1 MKTFTTANI
10 RNVALVGHGGAGK
23 TSLAEALLL
32 AAGAIPRLGKVEDG
46 STVCDFDPEEQR
58 RRISVSLALAPF
70 EFEGRKVNLLDAPGY
85 ADFVGD
91 VAAALQ
97 AADLALFVVS
107 AVEGVEV
114 QTEIAWK
121 LAEALGIPRAIFVN
135 KLDRERASF
144 SRTLDQLKERFGAGV
159 APLHLP
165 IGEEA
170 AFNGV
175 VELLDDNAVTY
186 SGGSPIGAHGD
197 IPAEMEGEE
206 HAIHDSLVEGIVI
219 GDDDMME
226 RYLGDEKIDI
236 AELAGA
242 LAQGVATGS
251 RVFSWR
257 RHPRPVSPTDR
268 PPRSCSRRLSTR
280 TADM

>member
-1 MKTFTTANI
+1 MKTFPTAKI

-32 AAGAIPRLGKVEDG
+32 VAGTIPRLGKVEDG

-70 EFEGRKVNLLDAPGY
+70 ELDDVKVNLLDAPGY

-97 AADLALFVVS
+97 AADLAVFVVS

-114 QTEIAWK
+114 QTEVAWK
-121 LAEALGIPRAIFVN
+121 LAEQRGIPRAFFVN

-144 SRTLDQLKERFGAGV
+144 ERTLDQLKELFGAGV
-159 APLHLP
+159 APLQLP

-170 AFNGV
+170 ALSGV
-175 VELLDDNAVTY
+175 IELLERLPLDSFSAPSFDAWRGRPAV
-186 SGGSPIGAHGD
+186 A
-197 IPAEMEGEE
+197 A
-206 HAIHDSLVEGIVI
+206 LVE
-219 GDDDMME
+219 E
-226 RYLGDEKIDI
+226 
-236 AELAGA
+236 A
-242 LAQGVATGS
+242 LAVHRVDPAQRGHSERLVWAAYTTAVALPGG
-251 RVFSWR
+251 
-257 RHPRPVSPTDR
+257 
-268 PPRSCSRRLSTR
+268 
-280 TADM
+280 